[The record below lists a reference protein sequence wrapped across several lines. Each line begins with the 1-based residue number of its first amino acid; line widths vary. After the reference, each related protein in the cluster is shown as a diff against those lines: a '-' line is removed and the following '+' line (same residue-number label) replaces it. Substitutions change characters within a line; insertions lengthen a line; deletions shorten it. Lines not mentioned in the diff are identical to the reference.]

1 MVAFDYGNY
10 GKLGEKSNA
19 AELARLRKEAAEAQA
34 AKAPNEIK
42 KEIKRVAPEMQT
54 AEASSNEALGLYGVA
69 FAGMGNKKVN
79 IVELGLPADVQAMVN
94 KYVTPEQVMAI
105 GSDMQK
111 FMDLA

>member
-1 MVAFDYGNY
+1 MSTFDYGNY

-19 AELARLRKEAAEAQA
+19 AELARLRKEAAEAQL
-34 AKAPNEIK
+34 AKAPKEIK
-42 KEIKRVAPEMQT
+42 KEVFKNPELQT

-79 IVELGLPADVQAMVN
+79 IADLGLPADVQAMVN
-94 KYVTPEQVMAI
+94 KYITPEQEMAI